1 MDFILGTSIK
11 VRRSSGTI
19 CSGIIKKI
27 EGEYITINGKC
38 GRYKV
43 HESQVIT
50 K

>member
-1 MDFILGTSIK
+1 VEFIIGTSIK
-11 VRRSSGTI
+11 VRRSSGVI

-27 EGEYITINGKC
+27 EGEFLTINGKC

-43 HESQVIT
+43 HQSQVIQ